1 VEGEWWQ
8 QRREPQIHHA
18 NTELNNCKEK
28 EVALVVWPAQ
38 YLDTFEAALYTFIQ
52 HTKLGITE
60 MQGLRKQ
67 TP

>member
-1 VEGEWWQ
+1 
-8 QRREPQIHHA
+8 
-18 NTELNNCKEK
+18 LNNCKEK

-60 MQGLRKQ
+60 MQGLRKK